1 MTNYMYI
8 LSNIPIS
15 KKKEIVYFLAHLNN
29 NRERINSWH
38 FILKSPEDL
47 TE

>member
-38 FILKSPEDL
+38 FILKIYLS
-47 TE
+47 